1 MLNIADDLVML
12 LMAVIFQYVL
22 LVKRFSRK
30 KTLVIMIAGVSVVFM
45 LNIFPILT
53 NYNLFR
59 RLYPFTVNLPVFLIF
74 IYLYK
79 HRGFRVLF
87 NLLTTVFLCYLSS
100 ISGYFFA
107 IAFGRSMIYLIAG
120 RMLSFPLL
128 LLFVLKVFRP
138 LYMMMLDNMKTGWG
152 LLCVIP
158 ILSCSLMYTL
168 FYYSINVRELP
179 KIIIPICITVAF
191 TLIIYGVICVFF
203 RQMQEKFA
211 MENEQQLLKIQ
222 VTALQNQAD
231 AVLEMN
237 EKTRILRHDA
247 RHYLHNFEAL
257 LKSGKTETAQ
267 NFIDRFEDMLE
278 QSAIPKYCENHTIN
292 AILAYYLENAKNEGI
307 DIDTRLDIPENL
319 PIDEM
324 ELSTVLANAI
334 ENARHACAKMPRNA
348 KKTLEILSVSSP
360 HFVFEITNS
369 YCGEVL
375 FDKNGLPLS
384 EKAEHGIGTQSIDA
398 FVKKYN
404 AILDYQAENDI
415 FRLRMLLP
423 QYSAEQQYG

>member
-1 MLNIADDLVML
+1 MLNIVDDLVML

-30 KTLVIMIAGVSVVFM
+30 KTLVIMIAGVAAVFV

-74 IYLYK
+74 IYLSKY
-79 HRGFRVLF
+79 RGFRVLF

-100 ISGYFFA
+100 ISGYLFA
-107 IAFGRSMIYLIAG
+107 VAFGESMIYIIAG

-138 LYMMMLDNMKTGWG
+138 LYMMMLDNMKKGWG

-168 FYYSINVRELP
+168 FYYSINVHELP

-203 RQMQEKFA
+203 RQMQERFSL
-211 MENEQQLLKIQ
+211 ENEHQLLKVQ

-247 RHYLHNFEAL
+247 RHCLHNIAAL
-257 LKSGKTETAQ
+257 LNSGKTETARS
-267 NFIDRFEDMLE
+267 FIDRFEDMLE
-278 QSAIPKYCENHTIN
+278 QSEIPQYCENHTIN
-292 AILAYYLENAKNEGI
+292 AILVYYLENAKNEGI
-307 DIDTRLDIPENL
+307 HIDTRLDIPEKL

-334 ENARHACAKMPRNA
+334 ENARHACAKMPEKA
-348 KKTLEILSVSSP
+348 KKTLEIISVSKP
-360 HFVFEITNS
+360 HFVFEIANT
-369 YCGEVL
+369 YCGEVV
-375 FDKNGLPLS
+375 FDKNGLPVS
-384 EKAEHGIGTQSIDA
+384 EEVEHGIGSQSIEA
-398 FVKKYN
+398 FVKKHN
-404 AILDYQAENDI
+404 AILDYQTENGI
-415 FRLRMLLP
+415 FRLRILLP
-423 QYSAEQQYG
+423 